1 MTFLDGHD
9 AIGKDFE
16 DERQDLDGIEE
27 VGALNVLKRGL
38 KASPELKAGISLTA
52 LMALA
57 VAGGKLLVPLTIKEV
72 LDRGITTSGVNV
84 NTVLFFSL
92 IAMFLS
98 IAGMALGKATY
109 YRLAKTAEN
118 VLMGLR
124 IRTFEHLH
132 KLSIADHVQARKG
145 AYTARVTSDVETL
158 TQFAQWGAI
167 AWIINSIQIFAVLVI
182 MIVYSWHL
190 SIVTLLVHAPLFPVL
205 RWMQRRQLR
214 AHDRVRSRVS
224 DTLSVVSESIQGVD
238 VVRSYGYRQKTRSKL
253 HHAISDQYK
262 EQMVAQK
269 YFSFVLPITDIIGV
283 AAIAAVVGAGVYWGP
298 DWGVTSGELIAFV
311 FLSNLLVMPISEL
324 GEVLNQTQTALAGW
338 WKVLEVLDKEIEVK
352 EPHQGLALPDS
363 PLDIKVEELDFSYR
377 TGGIVLDDV
386 NIYIP
391 AGTSVAVVG
400 ETGSGKTTFAKLL
413 TRLADPTNGRIL
425 VNGQDL
431 REIDSDHRHRT
442 IRMVPQDGFLF
453 DTSVIENVRFGR
465 NDAQISEAEE
475 AIDDLGLWPWIE
487 QLPEGLETRV
497 GERGESLSVGER
509 QLVALARAQVADP
522 GLLILDEAT
531 SAIDPETEQM
541 LEVTLER
548 LAQGRTTVSVA
559 HRISTAERAD
569 LILVFDKGKIVEKGK
584 HSDLVNLEGIYSK
597 LYESWIGNTRE
608 V

>member
-9 AIGKDFE
+9 AIGNDFE
-16 DERQDLDGIEE
+16 NEIQGLEGIEE

-38 KASPELKAGISLTA
+38 KASPELKSGISLTA

-84 NTVLFFSL
+84 NSVLFFSL
-92 IAMFLS
+92 IAMVLS

-167 AWIINSIQIFAVLVI
+167 AWIINSIQILAVLVI
-182 MIVYSWHL
+182 MVVYSWHL

-238 VVRSYGYRQKTRSKL
+238 VVRSYGYRRKTRSKL
-253 HHAISDQYK
+253 HHAIDDQYK

-283 AAIAAVVGAGVYWGP
+283 AAIASVVGAGVYWGP

-352 EPHQGLALPDS
+352 EPHQGLTLPNS
-363 PLDIKVEELDFSYR
+363 PLDVKVEELDFSYR
-377 TGGIVLDDV
+377 TGGVVLDNVD
-386 NIYIP
+386 IYIP
-391 AGTSVAVVG
+391 AGISVAVVG

-413 TRLADPTNGRIL
+413 TRLADPTSGRIL

-431 REIDSDHRHRT
+431 KEIDSDHRHRT

-465 NDAQISEAEE
+465 NDAQRSEAEE

-569 LILVFDKGKIVEKGK
+569 LILVFDKGKIVEKGE

>member
-9 AIGKDFE
+9 AIGNDFE
-16 DERQDLDGIEE
+16 NEIQGLEGIEE

-38 KASPELKAGISLTA
+38 KASPELKSGISLTA

-84 NTVLFFSL
+84 NSVLFFSL

-167 AWIINSIQIFAVLVI
+167 AWIINSIQILAVLVI
-182 MIVYSWHL
+182 MVVYSWHL

-205 RWMQRRQLR
+205 KWMQRRQLR

-238 VVRSYGYRQKTRSKL
+238 VVRAYGYRRKTRSKL
-253 HHAISDQYK
+253 HHAIDDQYK

-352 EPHQGLALPDS
+352 EPHQGLTLPNS
-363 PLDIKVEELDFSYR
+363 PLDVKVEELDFSYR
-377 TGGIVLDDV
+377 TGGVVLDNVD
-386 NIYIP
+386 IYIP
-391 AGTSVAVVG
+391 AGISVAVVG

-413 TRLADPTNGRIL
+413 TRLADPTSGRIL

-431 REIDSDHRHRT
+431 KEIDSDHRHRT

-465 NDAQISEAEE
+465 NDAQRSEAEE

-569 LILVFDKGKIVEKGK
+569 LILVFDKGKIVEKGE

>member
-16 DERQDLDGIEE
+16 NERQDLDGIEE

-84 NTVLFFSL
+84 KTVLFFSL

>member
-16 DERQDLDGIEE
+16 NGRQDLDGIEE

-84 NTVLFFSL
+84 KTVLFFSL

-124 IRTFEHLH
+124 IRAFEHLH

-584 HSDLVNLEGIYSK
+584 HSDLVNLEGVYSK

>member
-16 DERQDLDGIEE
+16 NERQDLDGIEE

-84 NTVLFFSL
+84 KTVLFFSL

-352 EPHQGLALPDS
+352 EPHQGLALPDI

-584 HSDLVNLEGIYSK
+584 HSDLVNLEGVYSK

>member
-584 HSDLVNLEGIYSK
+584 HSDLVDLEGIYSK

>member
-16 DERQDLDGIEE
+16 NERQDLDGIEE

-84 NTVLFFSL
+84 KTVLFFSL

-352 EPHQGLALPDS
+352 EPHQGLTLPDS

-465 NDAQISEAEE
+465 NDAQINEAEE

-584 HSDLVNLEGIYSK
+584 HSDLVNLEGVYSK

>member
-16 DERQDLDGIEE
+16 NERQDLDGIEE

-84 NTVLFFSL
+84 KTVLFFSL

-465 NDAQISEAEE
+465 NDAQINEAEE

-584 HSDLVNLEGIYSK
+584 HSDLVNLEGVYSK

>member
-84 NTVLFFSL
+84 KTVLFFSL

-584 HSDLVNLEGIYSK
+584 HSDLVNLEGVYSK

>member
-16 DERQDLDGIEE
+16 NERQDLDGIEE

-84 NTVLFFSL
+84 KTVLFFSL

-352 EPHQGLALPDS
+352 EPHQGLTLPDS

-425 VNGQDL
+425 VNGKDL

>member
-16 DERQDLDGIEE
+16 NEMQGLEGIEE

-84 NTVLFFSL
+84 NSVLFFSL

-167 AWIINSIQIFAVLVI
+167 AWIINSIQILAVLVI
-182 MIVYSWHL
+182 MVVYSWHL

-205 RWMQRRQLR
+205 KWMQRRQLR

-238 VVRSYGYRQKTRSKL
+238 VVRAYGYRRKTRSKL
-253 HHAISDQYK
+253 HHAIDDQYK

-352 EPHQGLALPDS
+352 EPHQGLTLPNS
-363 PLDIKVEELDFSYR
+363 PLDVKVEELDFSYR
-377 TGGIVLDDV
+377 TGGVVLDNVD
-386 NIYIP
+386 IYIP
-391 AGTSVAVVG
+391 AGISVAVVG

-413 TRLADPTNGRIL
+413 TRLADPTSGRIL

-431 REIDSDHRHRT
+431 KEIDSDHRHRT

-465 NDAQISEAEE
+465 NDAQRSEAEE

-487 QLPEGLETRV
+487 QLPEGGRKTI
-497 GERGESLSVGER
+497 GG
-509 QLVALARAQVADP
+509 
-522 GLLILDEAT
+522 T
-531 SAIDPETEQM
+531 S
-541 LEVTLER
+541 
-548 LAQGRTTVSVA
+548 
-559 HRISTAERAD
+559 
-569 LILVFDKGKIVEKGK
+569 
-584 HSDLVNLEGIYSK
+584 
-597 LYESWIGNTRE
+597 
-608 V
+608 

>member
-1 MTFLDGHD
+1 
-9 AIGKDFE
+9 
-16 DERQDLDGIEE
+16 
-27 VGALNVLKRGL
+27 
-38 KASPELKAGISLTA
+38 
-52 LMALA
+52 
-57 VAGGKLLVPLTIKEV
+57 
-72 LDRGITTSGVNV
+72 
-84 NTVLFFSL
+84 
-92 IAMFLS
+92 
-98 IAGMALGKATY
+98 
-109 YRLAKTAEN
+109 
-118 VLMGLR
+118 
-124 IRTFEHLH
+124 
-132 KLSIADHVQARKG
+132 
-145 AYTARVTSDVETL
+145 
-158 TQFAQWGAI
+158 
-167 AWIINSIQIFAVLVI
+167 
-182 MIVYSWHL
+182 
-190 SIVTLLVHAPLFPVL
+190 
-205 RWMQRRQLR
+205 
-214 AHDRVRSRVS
+214 
-224 DTLSVVSESIQGVD
+224 
-238 VVRSYGYRQKTRSKL
+238 
-253 HHAISDQYK
+253 
-262 EQMVAQK
+262 MVAQK

-352 EPHQGLALPDS
+352 EPHQGLTLPNS
-363 PLDIKVEELDFSYR
+363 PLDVKVEELDFSYR
-377 TGGIVLDDV
+377 TGGVVLDNVD
-386 NIYIP
+386 IYIP
-391 AGTSVAVVG
+391 AGISVAVVG

-413 TRLADPTNGRIL
+413 TRLADPTSGRIL

-431 REIDSDHRHRT
+431 KEIDSDHRHRT

-465 NDAQISEAEE
+465 NDAQRSEAEE

-569 LILVFDKGKIVEKGK
+569 LILVFDKGKIVEKGE

>member
-16 DERQDLDGIEE
+16 NEIQDLEGIEE

-84 NTVLFFSL
+84 NSVLSFSL

-167 AWIINSIQIFAVLVI
+167 AWIINCIQIFSVLVI
-182 MIVYSWHL
+182 MVVYSWHL

-238 VVRSYGYRQKTRSKL
+238 VVRSYGYRRKTRSKL
-253 HHAISDQYK
+253 HNAIDDQYK

-352 EPHQGLALPDS
+352 EPHQGLTLPDS
-363 PLDIKVEELDFSYR
+363 PLDIKVEELDYSYR
-377 TGGIVLDDV
+377 TGGVVLDNVD
-386 NIYIP
+386 IHIP
-391 AGTSVAVVG
+391 AGISVAVVG

-413 TRLADPTNGRIL
+413 TRLADPINGRIL

-431 REIDSDHRHRT
+431 REIDPDHRHRT

-453 DTSVIENVRFGR
+453 DTSVVENVRFGR
-465 NDAQISEAEE
+465 NDAQRSEAEE

-569 LILVFDKGKIVEKGK
+569 LILVFDKGKIVEKGE
-584 HSDLVNLEGIYSK
+584 HSDLVNLGGIYSK

>member
-16 DERQDLDGIEE
+16 NGRQDLDGIEE

-38 KASPELKAGISLTA
+38 KASPELKAGVSLTA

-84 NTVLFFSL
+84 KTVLFFSL

-283 AAIAAVVGAGVYWGP
+283 AASAAVVGAGVYWGP

-584 HSDLVNLEGIYSK
+584 HSDLVNLEGVYSK

>member
-16 DERQDLDGIEE
+16 NERQDLDGIEE

-84 NTVLFFSL
+84 NTVLLFSL

-584 HSDLVNLEGIYSK
+584 HSDLVNLEGVYSK

>member
-16 DERQDLDGIEE
+16 NERQDLDGIEE

-584 HSDLVNLEGIYSK
+584 HSDLVNLEGVYSK

>member
-16 DERQDLDGIEE
+16 NERQDLDGIEE

-84 NTVLFFSL
+84 KTVLFFSL

-352 EPHQGLALPDS
+352 EPHQGLTLPDS

-413 TRLADPTNGRIL
+413 TRLADPTSGRIL

-431 REIDSDHRHRT
+431 KEIDSDHRHRT

-465 NDAQISEAEE
+465 NDAQRSEAEE

-569 LILVFDKGKIVEKGK
+569 LILVFDKGKIVEKGE